1 MGRETPVK
9 RGGEKGFSPTLRV
22 VGGKRY
28 NWGVGYNLMKILHFA
43 DLHLGVESYG
53 RLDPNTGLSSRLG
66 DFLNALDQLVDYALE
81 NRVDLVL
88 FCGDAY
94 RSREPT
100 QTQQREFAKRINR
113 LATGGIPVFLLIGN
127 HDLPNAVGRATS
139 TEIFDT
145 LAVKNVYVSNRP
157 QLYIIPTASGEVQI
171 VSLPWLRRSVLLTRE
186 ETKNLTFEQINQK
199 LQQILTDVIAAKAKE
214 LNPKLPGVLAAHVW
228 VAGSKVGSESS
239 MTIGQEHALM
249 LSNVAHPAFDY
260 IALGHIHKHQ
270 VLQEKPPVVYAGS
283 LERLDFGEAE
293 DEKGF
298 YLVEI
303 GGGEEAGERMVSFEF
318 HPVAGRRFLT
328 IEVTIDPDDVEPTA
342 TVLKAIAEKADEV
355 KDAVVRL
362 SISLP
367 AEVEGQLRD
376 SDIRNALGGAHY
388 FTIAKDIK
396 REARVRLGGMA
407 AEEISPLDALKTY
420 LESRKDVSPE
430 RAKLLLEYGEKL
442 VQEQKA
448 GS

>member
-1 MGRETPVK
+1 MGRKTM
-9 RGGEKGFSPTLRV
+9 GGEV
-22 VGGKRY
+22 
-28 NWGVGYNLMKILHFA
+28 MKILHFA
-43 DLHLGVESYG
+43 DLHLGVENYG
-53 RLDPNTGLSSRLG
+53 RINPETGLSTRLE
-66 DFLNALDQLVDYALE
+66 DFLSALDRLVDYALE
-81 NRVDLVL
+81 NKIDLVL

-113 LATGGIPVFLLIGN
+113 LAIGGIPVFLLIGN

-157 QLYIIPTASGEVQI
+157 QIHTIPTASGKLQI
-171 VSLPWLRRSVLLTRE
+171 VSLPWLRRSALLTRE

-199 LQQILTDVIAAKAKE
+199 MQQVLTDVIAAKAKE
-214 LNPKLPGVLAAHVW
+214 LDPELPAVLAAHVW
-228 VAGSKVGSESS
+228 VTGAKVGSERS

-249 LSNVAHPAFDY
+249 PGNVAHPAFDY

-283 LERLDFGEAE
+283 LERLDFSEAG

-303 GGGEEAGERMVSFEF
+303 GEGDGQREVSFEF
-318 HPVAGRRFLT
+318 HPVEGRRFVT
-328 IEVTIDPDDVEPTA
+328 IEVNIAPEDTEPTA
-342 TVLKAIAEKADEV
+342 TVLKAIADRGDEV

-367 AEVEGQLRD
+367 AELEGELRD
-376 SDIRNALGGAHY
+376 GEIRNALQQAHY
-388 FTIAKDIK
+388 LNLAKDIK
-396 REARVRLGGMA
+396 RESRLRLGGQA
-407 AEEISPLDALKTY
+407 AEEISPLEALKTY
-420 LESRKDVSPE
+420 LESRKDISPE
-430 RAKLLLEYGEKL
+430 RVRLLLDYGQRLISE
-442 VQEQKA
+442 QETA
-448 GS
+448 